1 VVTGFDVALGLR
13 LTFSG
18 SRVRL
23 LMMVGGVAA
32 AVALLLG
39 VAGAL
44 PAAAERVAKTA
55 SRGVEPDEGR
65 AERTEGV
72 NALLSTGVWRGN
84 QLRILLV
91 ETVGPPVAPPPG
103 VPRTPAPGEVFAS
116 PALAR
121 ALAGGHGAEL
131 ASRLPGA
138 VVGTVSRA
146 GLVGPGELYAVA
158 GVDPGTLDGEGYAR
172 GFARPAGG
180 LFASQAAYTDGT
192 GMRSEANSAATLP
205 VLLALAGV
213 GLVVPLLVLVGTAA
227 RLSAA
232 SRERRASAIRL
243 VGATPRQL
251 RRLGAVEGAT
261 MGTLGAAAG
270 LVLFLLLRAPM
281 AALIPVRDGVYA
293 ADVAPP
299 WPAALA
305 VLAGVPVLTAVAGV
319 VALRRAVSA
328 PLATRRQAARPD
340 ASLIRLVPIAAGLL
354 ALAVVYA
361 DRGALA
367 TGAWHAK
374 ALLFGGAV
382 ACLAGI
388 AVGVAPLTRLAG
400 AALARWAPGLAGQ
413 LAGRRMLRDPATAA
427 RAVVG
432 TALVVVVVGWL
443 VALLPVLTPTT
454 SNGNGHLVG
463 VLPEG
468 TVVVTLASASDV
480 DRATAAVRA
489 VPGVHAAAAV
499 RNMTLL
505 PPGVPMAEGYDPGNP
520 GLHQGV
526 NAVVA
531 DCPQLVAVVGRP
543 LPGCRPDTVMRL
555 PDSTLDA
562 ATLAAAR
569 LQPVGEEDNRRSDPA
584 APILRLPSTLDTAV
598 LPAGLT
604 AETAYGFAIGG
615 DLLVPPSQLRGW
627 HGADRWFPTLLVRT
641 DGRAGTVEAVR
652 SGLGAMPLALPPATP
667 RESVHLAQSESDGYR
682 QAALIIVVA
691 VVLTGGL
698 SVAVTTVDGIRE
710 RQRAHAAL
718 SAIGVPVR
726 LLRRGVLLY
735 TALPLLL
742 SVGLAIL
749 VTAAS
754 SWLYVRL
761 VTANPGT
768 AAVALPW
775 AGYAAIAAA
784 AVAACLLATAA
795 ALPFVRATT
804 RPDALRTE

>member
-1 VVTGFDVALGLR
+1 VVSRFDIALGLR

-23 LMMVGGVAA
+23 LLMVGGVAA
-32 AVALLLG
+32 GVALLLG
-39 VAGAL
+39 VVGAL

-55 SRGVEPDEGR
+55 GRGVEPDPGS
-65 AERTEGV
+65 AERREGV
-72 NALLSTGVWRGN
+72 DARLSTGMWRGR
-84 QLRILLV
+84 QLRILLI

-103 VPRTPAPGEVFAS
+103 VPRTPGPGEVFAS

-131 ASRLPGA
+131 APRLPGA
-138 VVGTVSRA
+138 VVGTVTRA
-146 GLVGPGELYAVA
+146 GLVGPDELYAVA
-158 GVDPGTLDGEGYAR
+158 GVGPGALDGEGYAL

-180 LFASQAAYTDGT
+180 LFASQAAYVDGT
-192 GMRSEANSAATLP
+192 GGRREANSAATLP
-205 VLLALAGV
+205 VLLVLAAV
-213 GLVVPLLVLVGTAA
+213 GLVVPLLVLVGTAT

-232 SRERRASAIRL
+232 GRERRASAIRL

-270 LVLFLLLRAPM
+270 LALFLLLRAPM

-293 ADVAPP
+293 GDVAPP
-299 WPAALA
+299 LPAALA

-319 VALRRAVSA
+319 LALRRAVYT

-340 ASLIRLVPIAAGLL
+340 AGPIRLVPLAAGLL
-354 ALAVVYA
+354 ALAVAYA

-388 AVGVAPLTRLAG
+388 AVGAAPLSRLAG
-400 AALARWAPGLAGQ
+400 ALLAHRAPGLASQ
-413 LAGRRMLRDPATAA
+413 LAGRRMLRDPAAA
-427 RAVVG
+427 GRAVVG

-443 VALLPVLTPTT
+443 VALLPVLTPT
-454 SNGNGHLVG
+454 SPDGNGHLVG

-468 TVVVTLASASDV
+468 TVVVTLAKASDV
-480 DRATAAVRA
+480 DSATAALRA
-489 VPGVHAAAAV
+489 VPGVRAAV
-499 RNMTLL
+499 AVRVLTLL
-505 PPGVPMAEGYDPGNP
+505 PPGVPMADGYDPADP
-520 GLHQGV
+520 RLDQGV
-526 NAVVA
+526 RAVVA
-531 DCPQLVAVVGRP
+531 DCPRLAAVLGEP

-569 LQPVGEEDNRRSDPA
+569 LQPMGEGDSRRSDPA
-584 APILRLPSTLDTAV
+584 APVLRVPSTLDTAA

-604 AETAYGFAIGG
+604 VDTAYGFAIRG
-615 DLLVPPSQLRGW
+615 DVLVPPSLLPGW
-627 HGADRWFPTLLVRT
+627 DGADRWFPTLLVGT

-652 SGLGAMPLALPPATP
+652 GGLGAMPLALPPATP
-667 RESVHLAQSESDGYR
+667 RESVHLAQSDSDGYR
-682 QAALIIVVA
+682 QAALVVAVA

-698 SVAVTTVDGIRE
+698 SVAVTTVDGVRE

-754 SWLYVRL
+754 SWLYLRL
-761 VTANPGT
+761 VPEDPATV
-768 AAVALPW
+768 AVALPW
-775 AGYAAIAAA
+775 AGYAAIGAA
-784 AVAACLLATAA
+784 AVAACLLATVA